1 MTHRT
6 RLSLLTLAVS
16 IGLATVPAVASAG
29 AGFTVPSGN
38 TVCGILTA
46 KQASGRGA
54 GLYCSSSYIPRK
66 GELEGGVKLN
76 RTGKA
81 RQITLGND
89 DSLPISGYNGEGR
102 EYSKRPVLGYG
113 KTWKRSGFTCVSRST
128 GLTCRRGSHGF
139 FLSRESRRFF

>member
-16 IGLATVPAVASAG
+16 IVLATVPAVASAG

-38 TVCGILTA
+38 TV
-46 KQASGRGA
+46 
-54 GLYCSSSYIPRK
+54 
-66 GELEGGVKLN
+66 
-76 RTGKA
+76 
-81 RQITLGND
+81 
-89 DSLPISGYNGEGR
+89 PISGYNGEGR
-102 EYSKRPVLGYG
+102 EYSRRPVLGYG
-113 KTWKRSGFTCVSRST
+113 KTWKRSGFTCVSRSS